1 LRIRLRARSARL
13 TIAAITTL
21 TALTA
26 ITSALAPTALGQGA
40 TPAAPVA
47 IDGPSPDI
55 VGLAGMSVARDG
67 TGGLVYLKNAGGSP
81 HVFVSRLLGGSFGP
95 PQQIDPTLA
104 GPSSQPVIAAGN
116 GGVLIVAFVNGGVLY
131 VVQAGSASQG
141 LSAPGA
147 LAGTASNPSLQM
159 TNFGKAYLA
168 FTVAD
173 GAGNDVRA
181 AYYNSASWALESAP
195 LNVTPGDD
203 AGSGAGRPQVGAAG
217 DGVGIVVW
225 GESGHIFSRRVW
237 GTSPS
242 VVVEQA
248 DGPLPGCSE
257 QSASDPAV
265 GVQGDSSYAAVAF
278 AEQLSCSGRQ
288 QHRVL
293 MNRLH
298 GSAFDG
304 VQQVDGLTTGAADG
318 SEQPQVVTSEYG
330 AGWVVSTRDDSNPL
344 DANQLFATSLANNAS
359 ARGLVRVD
367 TLPNTAPPHAVTG
380 TAGLFSN
387 LIAWEQTPGTS
398 GPPEI
403 RVHFASTRA
412 VLGPE
417 MIVSSPLQGPAD
429 AADGLAAGGDVN
441 GDGAVAWVQGT
452 APVRTIV
459 VAQLYQSPG
468 GFRALHTRAYA
479 RGVRPLLSWS
489 PAREAWRLRYVV
501 TLDGVQVAQATAT
514 AIRAPAVVDGPHS
527 WRVTALN
534 PAGLQSTTPAATVF
548 VDTQPPTVQFRVL
561 GTRRIDKRL
570 QVLIR
575 DADLAPPGEPST
587 DASGLAKVSVNW
599 GDHKLIHLRTNR
611 HRSFHTYV
619 KPGRYRVTVTAVDRA
634 GNTTRVVVTVK
645 IKPKPRPHRK
655 KHKPHK
661 HRSKP

>member
-1 LRIRLRARSARL
+1 VL
-13 TIAAITTL
+13 TALTLL

-26 ITSALAPTALGQGA
+26 LAGALAPEALGAA

-55 VGLAGMSVARDG
+55 VGLAGMSIARDG

-95 PQQIDPTLA
+95 PQQIDPTLP
-104 GPSSQPVIAAGN
+104 GSSSQPVIAAGN
-116 GGVLIVAFVNGGVLY
+116 GGVLIVAFVNGGALY
-131 VVQAGSASQG
+131 VVQAGSASQA

-147 LAGTASNPSLQM
+147 LAGGASDPSLEM

-168 FTVAD
+168 FTVAN
-173 GAGNDVRA
+173 GAGRDVRA
-181 AYYNSASWALESAP
+181 AYFNRSSWALESAP

-203 AGSGAGRPQVGAAG
+203 AGTGAGPPQVGAAG
-217 DGVGIVVW
+217 DGVEIVVW
-225 GESGHIFSRRVW
+225 GEAGHIFSRRVW

-248 DGPLPGCSE
+248 DAPLPGCSE
-257 QSASDPAV
+257 QSTSNPAI
-265 GVQGDSSYAAVAF
+265 GVQGDSSYAAVVF
-278 AEQLSCSGRQ
+278 GEQLSCSGRQ

-304 VQQVDGLTTGAADG
+304 IQQVDGLSTGAADG
-318 SEQPQVVTSEYG
+318 SEQPKVVTSEYG
-330 AGWVVSTRDDSNPL
+330 AGWVVSTRDGSNPL
-344 DANQLFATSLANNAS
+344 DANQLFATALGNNAS
-359 ARGLVRVD
+359 AGGLVRVD
-367 TLPNTAPPHAVTG
+367 TLPNTAAPHAVAG

-387 LIAWEQTPGTS
+387 LIAWEQTPGAS
-398 GPPEI
+398 GLPEI
-403 RVHFASTRA
+403 RVSFASTRA
-412 VLGPE
+412 ALGPE
-417 MIVSSPLQGPAD
+417 MVVSSPLQGPAD

-452 APVRTIV
+452 ASARAIL

-468 GFRALHTRAYA
+468 GFRALHARAYA
-479 RGVRPLLSWS
+479 RGVHPLLSWS

-501 TLDGVQVAQATAT
+501 TFDGVQVAQATST
-514 AIRAPAVVDGPHS
+514 AVRTPAVVDGPHS
-527 WRVTALN
+527 WQVTAVN

-548 VDTQPPTVQFRVL
+548 VDTERPTVRFSVL

-570 QVLIR
+570 HVFIK
-575 DADLAPPGEPST
+575 DADLAPPGLPST

-599 GDHKLIHLRTNR
+599 GDHKLIHLAANR

-619 KPGRYRVTVTAVDRA
+619 KPGRYRVAVTAVDRA
-634 GNTTRVVVTVK
+634 GNATRVVVTVK
-645 IKPKPRPHRK
+645 IKPKPRPHKK
-655 KHKPHK
+655 KHRPHR
-661 HRSKP
+661 HGSKP